1 MKSLL
6 PFGFGSERKELSPF
20 ASLQREMD
28 RLFSDFS
35 RRFGEPFAEE
45 SFPKLDICETDSEIK
60 VTAELP
66 GIDEKDIDVTLRDDV
81 LTIKGE
87 KKAEREEKEENYH
100 LVERSYGSFS
110 RSVRLPSGL
119 DANKVKATMDK
130 GVLTVTMPKP
140 PTAQPKK
147 IEIKSAA

>member
-6 PFGFGSERKELSPF
+6 PLGAERKELTPF

-35 RRFGEPFAEE
+35 KRFGEPFGDEA
-45 SFPKLDICETDSEIK
+45 FPKLDVAETDGEIK

-66 GIDEKDIDVTLRDDV
+66 GITEKDVDVTLRDDV

-87 KKAEREEKEENYH
+87 KKAEREEKDEEKNYH

-110 RSVRLPSGL
+110 RSIRLPAGL
-119 DANKVKATMDK
+119 DASKVKASMDK

-140 PTAQPKK
+140 AAAQPKK
-147 IEIKSAA
+147 IDIQSAA